1 MPTEEREIIKKL
13 KNKRTKEEV
22 FTHLI
27 GIYKKPLY
35 ARLRSIT
42 GNHEDADDALQNT
55 FVKVWKHIEGFKG
68 DSALFTWMYRIATNE
83 ALTIINKRSKMT
95 LVDIDDEERSTNYG
109 EGPSGEEIK
118 NKLMEAVEALP
129 DKQREVFEMKY
140 FSEMK
145 YEEMAKLTKTSV
157 GALKASYFH
166 AVRKIE
172 EHLKKEWLNGD

>member
-1 MPTEEREIIKKL
+1 MDSEEREIL
-13 KNKRTKEEV
+13 KGLKRAKTKEAA
-22 FTHLI
+22 FARLM
-27 GIYKKPLY
+27 GLYKKPLY

-55 FVKVWKHIEGFKG
+55 FVKVWKHIDGFKG
-68 DSALFTWMYRIATNE
+68 DSALFTWIYRIATNE
-83 ALTIINKRSKMT
+83 ALTIVRKNAKMT
-95 LVDIDDEERSTNYG
+95 TTGLEADYRSTTHG
-109 EGPSGEEIK
+109 EGPSGEEIQR
-118 NKLMEAVEALP
+118 KLRAAVEALP

-145 YEEMAKLTKTSV
+145 YEEMAKLTKTSM

-172 EHLKKEWLNGD
+172 AYLKES